1 MVFVTVPPKPKK
13 EDDESLI
20 KNLKEAVNR
29 ANREAAIGVRDFV
42 EQKASKSS
50 QILINAIQLRC
61 GTDMCLTKDIAFKDW
76 RCEDQSNEDCLSVDK
91 CSLPTNRRCADK
103 CTYDNSKPLN
113 NNCPN
118 LLTKKECIEPG
129 CMWKRNEGETQATCK
144 SVAHETDEATCK
156 EKEGCIYAQ
165 MTRKGTTKGICIS
178 DFLKTAKRGCFA
190 RCNDPM
196 TQEDY
201 DCINFQLKEDEMKE
215 EEVDGEMVMTKSGV
229 KKCPANTRPLK
240 VVDNDNCQNLLTK
253 ADCTEP
259 GCRWK
264 KDTGETQASCKSDT
278 REKKMCKLWYKD
290 NVVTE
295 EMVEKMVENYNCKG
309 NNCENNPITEDSVAE
324 TECQANVCVDD
335 KKSGFDSVMSNIY
348 ADDGTVL
355 GCPNIDGK
363 QYWPFATRPDGYEF
377 DQTICDTVCKSLDT
391 EETCST
397 EKGCKWKDNACHP
410 DLVFSGNLV
419 IAGKGDK
426 GMCVLRNIDQE
437 NQAEQAQEVLNKS
450 LSAVNLRTIRNSMTD
465 IGRSVAQSGFSF
477 GSISDVQNL
486 SKNIMTA
493 ARDIRSRAAQT
504 CGGGTQLLRNDFMKR
519 CQNMSQNGRALPCIM
534 DETNQKNQAKAAG
547 SCMQN
552 VFVKTDVIEKSVDSV
567 RAQATSFTHGLT
579 IPKIPGLATILSNN
593 PREAAKTINVILL
606 LVIFAGFTIGSVL
619 CILFKRKGKTP
630 KKSIIKTIGYSL
642 MAITLVFAIIGFML
656 KISQKPKPEIDFK
669 TFLGLNRL
677 PEDGKMREYM
687 GTISDVKEA
696 CLQDKTCKAF
706 VFKSSTTKPAFCGMP
721 TCDPKK
727 CLEEKNCDECCE
739 SHCTP
744 IMSDGMLNAS
754 PDTEKCALK
763 PQDRCKEPCM
773 WAGSK
778 TDGKCIN
785 AKAAW
790 GNTAKEKTPDRM
802 WCMSCPEA
810 KGVGTLYKSINLNNI
825 EDYDKKGNPRTKP
838 LSNSELACFNMVE
851 NTMGIKVISEN
862 NPWVSDGNRLFLIG
876 SMGLGLAI
884 IIIMIGSFIKSGGK
898 KGR

>member
-13 EDDESLI
+13 EDDDSLI
-20 KNLKEAVNR
+20 KNLKEAVNK

-76 RCEDQSNEDCLSVDK
+76 RCEDQSDEDCLSVDK
-91 CSLPTNRRCADK
+91 CSLPTNLRCADK

-113 NNCPN
+113 DNCSN
-118 LLTKKECIEPG
+118 LLTRAECTEPG
-129 CMWKRNEGETQATCK
+129 CMWKRNEGETEATCK
-144 SVAHETDEATCK
+144 SVAHKTDEPTCN

-165 MTRKGTTKGICIS
+165 MTRKGTTTGICIS
-178 DFLKTAKRGCFA
+178 DFIKTAKRGCFA

-215 EEVDGEMVMTKSGV
+215 EEVDGEMVMAKSGV
-229 KKCPANTRPLK
+229 KKCPANTRQLN
-240 VVDNDNCQNLLTK
+240 VD
-253 ADCTEP
+253 
-259 GCRWK
+259 
-264 KDTGETQASCKSDT
+264 DT
-278 REKKMCKLWYKD
+278 REIKMCKLWYKD

-295 EMVEKMVENYNCKG
+295 EMVEKMIENYNCKG
-309 NNCENNPITEDSVAE
+309 DNCENNPITEDSVAE
-324 TECQANVCVDD
+324 TECQTNVCIDE
-335 KKSGFDSVMSNIY
+335 KKSGFDSVISNIY
-348 ADDGTVL
+348 AEDGTVL
-355 GCPNIDGK
+355 GCPKICYDKDMNIVDCSSDKKVDDK
-363 QYWPFATRPDGYEF
+363 QYWPFATRPDGYKF
-377 DQTICDTVCKSLDT
+377 DQSICDTVCKTSNT
-391 EETCST
+391 EESCSS
-397 EKGCKWKDNACHP
+397 EKGCTWKDNACHP
-410 DLVFSGNLV
+410 DLIFSGNLV

-477 GSISDVQNL
+477 GSKSDVQNL

-552 VFVKTDVIEKSVDSV
+552 VFIKTDVIQKSVDSV
-567 RAQATSFTHGLT
+567 RAQATSYTHGLS
-579 IPKIPGLATILSNN
+579 IPKIPGLATLLSNN

-606 LVIFAGFTIGSVL
+606 LVLFAGVSVASVL
-619 CILFKRKGKTP
+619 SIMIKRKGKTP
-630 KKSIIKTIGYSL
+630 KKSIVKTVGYSL
-642 MAITLVFAIIGFML
+642 MGVTLIFAIIGFMF
-656 KISQKPKPEIDFK
+656 KTTQKPKPEIDFN

-696 CLQDKTCKAF
+696 CLQDKSCKAF
-706 VFKSSTTKPAFCGMP
+706 VFKSSTTEPAFCGLP

-754 PDTEKCALK
+754 PDTENCAVK

-773 WAGSK
+773 WAGSS

-790 GNTAKEKTPDRM
+790 GSTAKEKTPDRM

-810 KGVGTLYKSINLNNI
+810 KGVGTLYKSINLENI

-851 NTMGIKVISEN
+851 NTMGIKVISET
-862 NPWVSDGNRLFLIG
+862 NPWVGDGNRLFLLG
-876 SMGLGLAI
+876 SIGLGLAI
-884 IIIMIGSFIKSGGK
+884 IIIMISGFIKPGKGGK

>member
-13 EDDESLI
+13 EDDDSLI
-20 KNLKEAVNR
+20 ENLKTAVNR

-76 RCEDQSNEDCLSVDK
+76 RCEDQSNEECLSVGK
-91 CSLPTNRRCADK
+91 CSLPTNLRCADK
-103 CTYDNSKPLN
+103 CTYDNDKPLN

-118 LLTKKECIEPG
+118 LLTRAECNEPG
-129 CMWKRNEGETQATCK
+129 CMWKKNEGETESTCQ
-144 SVAHETDEATCK
+144 SVAHETDETTCA
-156 EKEGCIYAQ
+156 EKEGCVYAQ
-165 MTRKGTTKGICIS
+165 MTRKGVTKGICIS
-178 DFLKTAKRGCFA
+178 DFTKTAKRGCFA
-190 RCNDPM
+190 SCNHP
-196 TQEDY
+196 TTKEDY
-201 DCINFQLKEDEMKE
+201 DCINFQLKEEEMKE
-215 EEVDGEMVMTKSGV
+215 EEVDGEMVLRKSGQ
-229 KKCPANTRPLK
+229 KSCPSNTRPLNT
-240 VVDNDNCQNLLTK
+240 D
-253 ADCTEP
+253 
-259 GCRWK
+259 
-264 KDTGETQASCKSDT
+264 DT

-295 EMVEKMVENYNCKG
+295 DMVEKMVKNYDCRG
-309 NNCENNPITEDSVAE
+309 NNCDTDPVTEDEKAE
-324 TECQANVCVDD
+324 AECLSNVCVSDE
-335 KKSGFDSVMSNIY
+335 KSGFDSVMSKIY

-355 GCPNIDGK
+355 GCPLKDNK
-363 QYWPFATRPDGYEF
+363 QYWPFATRPDGYKF
-377 DQTICDTVCKSLDT
+377 DQSICDTVCKKFTS
-391 EETCST
+391 EESCAS
-397 EKGCKWKDNACHP
+397 EKGCTWKDNKCHP

-477 GSISDVQNL
+477 ASKSQVQNL
-486 SKNIMTA
+486 SKNIMEA

-519 CQNMSQNGRALPCIM
+519 CQNMSKNGRALPCIM
-534 DETNQKNQAKAAG
+534 DETNQKNKAKAAG

-552 VFVKTDVIEKSVDSV
+552 VFVKSDVIQKSVDSV

-579 IPKIPGLATILSNN
+579 IPKIPGLSTILSNN
-593 PREAAKTINVILL
+593 PTEAAKTINVILI
-606 LVIFAGFTIGSVL
+606 LVLFAGLTIGSVL

-630 KKSIIKTIGYSL
+630 NKSITKTVGYSL
-642 MAITLVFAIIGFML
+642 MGIALVFAIIGFMF
-656 KISQKPKPEIDFK
+656 KTSQTPKPEIDFK

-696 CLQDKTCKAF
+696 CLKEQDCKAF
-706 VFKSSTTKPAFCGMP
+706 VFKSSTTEPAFCGMP
-721 TCDPKK
+721 TCDPQK
-727 CLEEKNCDECCE
+727 CLEENNCDECCE

-744 IMSDGMLNAS
+744 IMSDGTLNAS
-754 PDTEKCALK
+754 PDSENCAAK
-763 PQDRCKEPCM
+763 PQNRCKEPCM
-773 WAGSK
+773 WAGSAS
-778 TDGKCIN
+778 DGKCIN

-851 NTMGIKVISEN
+851 NTMGIKVVTQN
-862 NPWVSDGNRLFLIG
+862 NAWVTDGNRLFLLGTI
-876 SMGLGLAI
+876 GLGIAITI
-884 IIIMIGSFIKSGGK
+884 IIIGSYLTESVK